1 MLDRKEKDCPE
12 KEAKG
17 QVSVRVDEP
26 KSPRLCRYHSLDEEM
41 MLGSLDKSDEVSE
54 LRSQLK
60 YKEIENDILKRIK
73 LDFDTQKRDNE
84 KLKRE
89 NMQLRTR
96 NQHFMRQNHNA
107 PKQRKRQD
115 SFELSLSPPKK
126 QSPPRPRRV

>member
-1 MLDRKEKDCPE
+1 M
-12 KEAKG
+12 
-17 QVSVRVDEP
+17 
-26 KSPRLCRYHSLDEEM
+26 
-41 MLGSLDKSDEVSE
+41 SE

-115 SFELSLSPPKK
+115 SF
-126 QSPPRPRRV
+126 